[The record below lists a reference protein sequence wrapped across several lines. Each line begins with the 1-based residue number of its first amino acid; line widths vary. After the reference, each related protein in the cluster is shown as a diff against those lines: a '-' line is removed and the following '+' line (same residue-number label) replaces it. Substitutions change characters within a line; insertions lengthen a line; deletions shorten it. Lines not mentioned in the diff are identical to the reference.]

1 MNFLNNIVPTDH
13 TIILTTMY
21 AYILVHIVEWLDLS
35 MTEECVLHPKCL
47 LLLNEKIIIRY

>member
-1 MNFLNNIVPTDH
+1 MNFLNKIVPTDH

-35 MTEECVLHPKCL
+35 MTEDYVLHPKCL